1 MEQTKQQSI
10 SSSLFLTFG
19 LTLNTSQHLK
29 YKGYKGEC
37 SQIMSEEANDQY
49 FPTVVSLIFPV
60 LWIRWL
66 PQAARNGPRADLRSP
81 PRSPGCPTFIDML
94 TEYSNDYI
102 HGILARF
109 CWIALVLFW
118 TIVYIYIYKW
128 IYLPRKV
135 SIIATW
141 LQLAGQGKE
150 IFATGKNSWALYT
163 AKRWKDIPKLG
174 AIEGLDKGLESK
186 LSTFTVIDRN
196 LSCWLYSGTWWRD
209 LHILHLWS
217 GLAQRQNCQGR
228 AAARPPRHRSHAHF
242 PRGPGWCRV
251 HTTCSSRAS
260 WTRPPG
266 DAESEIPLKHD
277 IDAQISQTSNV

>member
-109 CWIALVLFW
+109 CWIALVLF
-118 TIVYIYIYKW
+118 
-128 IYLPRKV
+128 
-135 SIIATW
+135 
-141 LQLAGQGKE
+141 
-150 IFATGKNSWALYT
+150 
-163 AKRWKDIPKLG
+163 
-174 AIEGLDKGLESK
+174 
-186 LSTFTVIDRN
+186 
-196 LSCWLYSGTWWRD
+196 
-209 LHILHLWS
+209 
-217 GLAQRQNCQGR
+217 
-228 AAARPPRHRSHAHF
+228 
-242 PRGPGWCRV
+242 
-251 HTTCSSRAS
+251 
-260 WTRPPG
+260 
-266 DAESEIPLKHD
+266 
-277 IDAQISQTSNV
+277 